1 MRKTE
6 TLFVGAGLI
15 AALIV
20 SGVVVW
26 RAFAPADN
34 GVLHQYPTTKYGAFL
49 AAQHAIYVN
58 DFERAAEFGRN
69 LDNIEYAVVYNTRML
84 SEFLSGRLP
93 SEAKLMRDE
102 KNAAARLIYDAYLVD
117 QGQWEELYKRHKKD
131 TSALSAPLRIWSSV
145 ATKHSSDAIKFI
157 SKLPTNESWKSFA
170 RGQIY
175 AQEGDIA
182 AAEKEFAAV
191 SPDFMNINDYLYV
204 MSFYRANDLNGAAAK
219 LREEFTSKPG
229 GMYMLGYDSVPDW
242 SVYEG
247 NKNALAFSLL
257 QSVSHTQIMMY
268 SDLALLLLRFA
279 QITGSDFAS
288 NNDAINYYLGQY
300 FHNNVGDYIKHF
312 NAISPDSP
320 FYLFGVLRIA
330 DKTGDFDSLAA
341 ALEVSPLF
349 VPGANRLIAHYV
361 SHGDRRG
368 AMRVVAR
375 ALADDNI
382 TPEGRGY
389 FLKSRAQINFAF
401 GDLDAAQ
408 SDIRAASDVLP
419 IDGEILALQSKI
431 WALQRRELDNAYE
444 YAMGLVRQNP
454 TDVGAWDVL
463 GRVVAVREG
472 DDAALELIERV
483 GEVSNSCSSLFEQ
496 LGDLYSAKGDSRRAR
511 DAYSRAIDLAQDGLT
526 VIPALEKKIR
536 NLK

>member
-6 TLFVGAGLI
+6 TLFIGAGLV

-20 SGVVVW
+20 SGVVAW
-26 RAFAPADN
+26 RAFAPVSDDAT
-34 GVLHQYPTTKYGAFL
+34 HQYPTTKYGAFL
-49 AAQHAIYVN
+49 AAQHAIYIN
-58 DFERAAEFGRN
+58 DFERAAEFGRT

-93 SEAKLMRDE
+93 GDAKLMRDE
-102 KNAAARLIYDAYLVD
+102 KNAAARMIYDAYLVD
-117 QGQWEELYKRHKKD
+117 QGHWDELYKRHKKD

-145 ATKHSSDAIKFI
+145 ATKHSADAIKFI
-157 SKLPTNESWKSFA
+157 SKLPTNESWKAFT

-175 AQEGDIA
+175 AQAGDVA

-191 SPDFMNINDYLYV
+191 SADFMNINDYLYV

-219 LREEFTSKPG
+219 LREDFTSKPG
-229 GMYMLGYDSVPDW
+229 GMYMLGYDAVPDW
-242 SVYEG
+242 DVYAG
-247 NKNALAFSLL
+247 NKNALAFSLI
-257 QSVSHTQIMMY
+257 QNVSHTQIMMY
-268 SDLALLLLRFA
+268 SDLSLLLLRFA
-279 QITGSDFAS
+279 QITGSDFAA

-300 FHNNVGDYIKHF
+300 FYNNAGDCGKYF
-312 NAISPDSP
+312 GAISQNSP
-320 FYLFGVLRIA
+320 FYLFGVLRMA
-330 DKTGDFDSLAA
+330 DKTNDFA
-341 ALEVSPLF
+341 ALSAAIDASPLF
-349 VPGANRLIAHYV
+349 VPGATRLIAHYV
-361 SHGDRRG
+361 AIGDRR
-368 AMRVVAR
+368 AALRVVER

-382 TPEGRGY
+382 TPQGRGY

-408 SDIRAASDVLP
+408 SDIRAASDELP

-431 WALQRRELDNAYE
+431 WAMQNRELDNAYE

-454 TDVGAWDVL
+454 TDVVAWDVL
-463 GRVVAVREG
+463 GRVVAVRES

-496 LGDLYSAKGDSRRAR
+496 LGDLYAARGDSKRSR
-511 DAYSRAIDLAQDGLT
+511 DAYLRAIELADDGLV
-526 VIPALEKKIR
+526 VIPLVEKKIR
-536 NLK
+536 KLK